1 MVLVYFPGGLPS
13 LEQHCGRSV
22 AFVAICDGEQLL
34 CPDVSGM
41 QMDEIYQP
49 KALAGRKGCLAKNAQ
64 MDIFMKWDETG

>member
-1 MVLVYFPGGLPS
+1 MVLVYPPGGLPS

-22 AFVAICDGEQLL
+22 ASVAICDGEQLL

-49 KALAGRKGCLAKNAQ
+49 KALAGLRLFGKECSNGYFHE
-64 MDIFMKWDETG
+64 MGT